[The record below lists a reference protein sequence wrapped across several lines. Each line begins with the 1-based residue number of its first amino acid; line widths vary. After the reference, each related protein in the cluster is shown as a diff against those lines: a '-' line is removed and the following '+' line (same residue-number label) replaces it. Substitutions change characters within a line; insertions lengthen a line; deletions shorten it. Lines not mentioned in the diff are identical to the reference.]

1 MEFRTILRV
10 PQLAVPRVPSVESLL
25 SGKYQASIMA
35 FDASPSA
42 YGSRFHRSFPLRIT
56 LPSIIFITAAITSSG
71 GSPPRNGTI
80 VLPIQQ
86 EDSPEQNY
94 YANAHPYL
102 EESLDTLRKRIPELG
117 KIHPA
122 DDLQQLPGIL
132 QKTASNVDS
141 FFRDIVDVIAN
152 EKITQERLDSIGLV
166 MASER
171 VPDNYLI
178 LRHLNA
184 ARADIVEYRMD
195 DQGNRMD
202 HPGLNEGYFAPR
214 LRLDLQLLLHRVSTG
229 VEVPLS
235 WRSKDRPARFL
246 CRSVRSAAR
255 LRPPFLSPW
264 QDEAVRACLC

>member
-1 MEFRTILRV
+1 
-10 PQLAVPRVPSVESLL
+10 
-25 SGKYQASIMA
+25 
-35 FDASPSA
+35 
-42 YGSRFHRSFPLRIT
+42 LRIT

-141 FFRDIVDVIAN
+141 FFRDIVDVIA
-152 EKITQERLDSIGLV
+152 IA
-166 MASER
+166 ASMPHAQISLNIAWTTR
-171 VPDNYLI
+171 AIAWTI
-178 LRHLNA
+178 L
-184 ARADIVEYRMD
+184 
-195 DQGNRMD
+195 
-202 HPGLNEGYFAPR
+202 
-214 LRLDLQLLLHRVSTG
+214 VSTKAIL
-229 VEVPLS
+229 P
-235 WRSKDRPARFL
+235 P
-246 CRSVRSAAR
+246 SA
-255 LRPPFLSPW
+255 SP
-264 QDEAVRACLC
+264 